1 MLFTTLISGLV
12 AIGGVLAQ
20 TTPPGFT
27 PAVNKTLDVFYGTQ
41 VITPGLLVKK
51 SSVAKQPTIGVTG
64 QILNG
69 KYLLA
74 MIGMPIKTSEY
85 YRA

>member
-1 MLFTTLISGLV
+1 MLFTTLISSLV
-12 AIGGVLAQ
+12 IVGRVLAQ

-41 VITPGLLVKK
+41 VITPGLMVKK
-51 SSVAKQPTIGVTG
+51 SSVAKQPTIGVTS
-64 QILNG
+64 QTLNG

-74 MIGMPIKTSEY
+74 VIGMDLKASEY
-85 YRA
+85 IQG